1 MERKPRKITKAIES
15 TKKDNAAPANKIKD
29 IDDPPDDDWFEI
41 WFDRKSQKSFI
52 IFILTA
58 FSESKD
64 RHKWLHL

>member
-1 MERKPRKITKAIES
+1 MERKPQKIAKAIES

-29 IDDPPDDDWFEI
+29 IDDPDDDWFEI

-58 FSESKD
+58 FSESQD
-64 RHKWLHL
+64 RHKWLLL